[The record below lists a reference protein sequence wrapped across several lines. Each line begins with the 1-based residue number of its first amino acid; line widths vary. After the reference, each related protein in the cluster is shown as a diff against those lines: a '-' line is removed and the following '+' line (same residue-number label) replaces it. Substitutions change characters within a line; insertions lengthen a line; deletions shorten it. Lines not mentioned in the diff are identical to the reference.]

1 MSSDLGIYRFL
12 VENGSDGV
20 YFVDHDR
27 TITGWNRGAR
37 AITGFSVDQV
47 VGRRCQ
53 DEILNHVD
61 DAGRPL
67 CAGDCPL
74 AATMADG
81 HPRSVR
87 VWMNRA
93 DGSRLPVWVRAIPTR
108 EADGT
113 ITGAME
119 VFTDDSSALNLRAR
133 TEALRQT
140 SMVDALTGL
149 GNQHYLTAQL
159 TNFCAMRTSY
169 GWPTGILAV
178 DIDDLSRIDVDCGR
192 AVADRAV
199 TLVARTLSQTLPDTA
214 IVSRCGERRFV
225 VLQPC
230 RDIQDLT
237 ETAGLVRRMILT
249 SRLVVDQRRVP
260 LTISVAGSMITDMD
274 GPAAVLHRV
283 ATLLHRAGDSGRNKL
298 VIHPPE

>member
-1 MSSDLGIYRFL
+1 VSSDLGIYQFL

-37 AITGFSVDQV
+37 AITGFSAEQV

-61 DAGRPL
+61 DAGRQL
-67 CAGDCPL
+67 CTGTCPL
-74 AATMADG
+74 TATMADG
-81 HPRSVR
+81 RPRSVR

-93 DGSRLPVWVRAIPTR
+93 DGSRLPVWVRAIATR

-119 VFTDDSSALNLRAR
+119 VFTDDSSTLNLRAR

-140 SMVDALTGL
+140 TMVDALTGL

-159 TNFCAMRTSY
+159 TNFCAMRTGY
-169 GWPTGILAV
+169 GWPTGVLAV
-178 DIDDLSRIDVDCGR
+178 DIDDLSNIDGDHGR
-192 AVADRAV
+192 GAADRAV
-199 TLVARTLSQTLPDTA
+199 TLVARTLSQTVPDMA
-214 IVSRCGERRFV
+214 VVGRCGERRFV

-237 ETAGLVRRMILT
+237 ETAALVRRMILT
-249 SRLVVDQRRVP
+249 SRLVVGQHRVP
-260 LTISVAGSMITDMD
+260 LTISVAGSMITGTD
-274 GPAAVLHRV
+274 GASAVLHR
-283 ATLLHRAGDSGRNKL
+283 AASLLHRARDAGRNQL
-298 VIHPPE
+298 VMDDQD